1 MTKDTREPIT
11 IELDQPIKR
20 GDSEIKTLTIRKP
33 MSGAL
38 RGVSLIELAQLNV
51 NALQIVLPRITE
63 PTLTAQDVAQ
73 MDPADLLAVG
83 SEVAYFLASK
93 AERQAAFPST

>member
-1 MTKDTREPIT
+1 MTKESKTQIT
-11 IELDQPIKR
+11 IELDEPIKR
-20 GDSEIKTLTIRKP
+20 GDSEIKKLTIRKP
-33 MSGAL
+33 KAGAL
-38 RGVSLIELAQLNV
+38 RGVSLIELAQLNF

-63 PTLTAQDVAQ
+63 PTLTAQDIAQ

-93 AERQAAFPST
+93 AERLAASPST